1 MELCKHTPFLIPSE
15 LYLDKYSR
23 DSLKYIQIVYS
34 HSSYSDILQVQNDYF
49 KNINGPKYLFIDK
62 IEENIIYNFD
72 KILFYNDNFNYSK
85 RILQCLK
92 EANIEEEFIIFH
104 LDINIVIKQNE
115 QEINNLINIMEIN
128 YIDRLDFCTY
138 KFQESE
144 KNISYKDYLL
154 IHNNDINYHIYNVGT
169 AIYKL
174 NKYIIFLEK
183 FDYSYRSI
191 EVIPE
196 VQEYAKNNFNA
207 YYLNYKNQKNIN
219 TGYFG
224 MTDNLIYLHI
234 THAGHL
240 MPIDN
245 NKNNLDKDLQEV
257 YNSIVNKYKFNRN
270 FRNSMH

>member
-1 MELCKHTPFLIPSE
+1 MSLINSI
-15 LYLDKYSR
+15 DKYSEKNYIG
-23 DSLKYIQIVYS
+23 SLKYTQIVYS

-49 KNINGPKYLFIDK
+49 KNINGQKYLFIDK

-72 KILFYNDNFNYSK
+72 KIFFYNDNLNYSK

-92 EANIEEEFIIFH
+92 EANIEEEFVIFH

-115 QEINNLINIMEIN
+115 QKINDLINIMQIN
-128 YIDRLDFCTY
+128 SIDRLDFCTY
-138 KFQESE
+138 KFLESE

-154 IHNNDINYHIYNVGT
+154 INNNDINYHIYNVGT

-174 NKYIIFLEK
+174 NKYINFLEK

-196 VQEYAKNNFNA
+196 VQEYTKNNFNA

-219 TGYFG
+219 TGYYG
-224 MTDNLIYLHI
+224 MTDILIYIHI

-245 NKNNLDKDLQEV
+245 NNLDENLQEE
-257 YNSIVNKYKFNRN
+257 YNTIVNKYKFNRN
-270 FRNSMH
+270 FRNTLH